1 MGYDSRHLQADC
13 QEPGYQLRNPTL
25 ANRVWATFTFFYLR
39 LSWVR
44 HWAADKIA
52 ERFVD
57 DLFDGEDARGDAHR
71 ASERRRLIEGH
82 AAGLGARLGRSVVG
96 DCEICQRN
104 NCTPGDSRVA
114 PPFKRPWV
122 KESTNATVV

>member
-1 MGYDSRHLQADC
+1 MGYL
-13 QEPGYQLRNPTL
+13 YL
-25 ANRVWATFTFFYLR
+25 FYLR

-44 HWAADKIA
+44 RWAADKIA

-71 ASERRRLIEGH
+71 ASARRRLIEGH

-96 DCEICQRN
+96 DRRARFANEIIARRSIHA
-104 NCTPGDSRVA
+104 SRRRSSV
-114 PPFKRPWV
+114 RG
-122 KESTNATVV
+122 

>member
-1 MGYDSRHLQADC
+1 MGYL
-13 QEPGYQLRNPTL
+13 Y
-25 ANRVWATFTFFYLR
+25 FFYLR

-44 HWAADKIA
+44 RWAADKIA

-57 DLFDGEDARGDAHR
+57 DLFDGEDARGDAHF
-71 ASERRRLIEGH
+71 ASARRRLIEGR

-96 DCEICQRN
+96 DGEICQRN
-104 NCTPGDSRVA
+104 NCTTPGDSRVA